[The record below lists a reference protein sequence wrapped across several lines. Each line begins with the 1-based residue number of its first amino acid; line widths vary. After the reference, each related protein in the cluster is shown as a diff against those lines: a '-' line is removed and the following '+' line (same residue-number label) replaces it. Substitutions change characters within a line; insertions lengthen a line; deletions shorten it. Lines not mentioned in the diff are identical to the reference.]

1 MEDDTEPSLVYD
13 LTQSHKTCSVLS
25 LKANSRLLKDLQA
38 QDGQASIVFT
48 STTSARVTVGTE
60 EYDLT
65 FCDTKRTDAYE
76 EAESGEMALLGEVQ
90 GRLQVTSSRSNGVK
104 EVAPLPTAE
113 KLNLYPEL
121 EPKKREISLLE
132 VGASMSGL
140 VSTNQK
146 SVDSYKKPKL
156 SHSTTPV
163 ITPGTQTKRKP
174 VSSHTLESSVLPA
187 QPSFDLTTS
196 LLLLGNISVEVA
208 ASDIMSSLFSGLG
221 VAAMYVCR
229 HAGQELSMQTSSI
242 GNACVEATSTVD
254 LYVEFNSL
262 GGAELAMMRDG
273 EQLSYKSMSTPA
285 TTADANNNST
295 NSSTLANAATSS
307 SSTSNAKATFTRK
320 SVIPVLQPVD
330 THLAFWV
337 KHVGL
342 RLFTPGMQSTSNLT
356 SSTPIKRYIETVLDT
371 LQTIHTSD
379 LSTAGTT
386 NTLVEDVLHDPVVLA
401 RRWQPVVSQ
410 LLLTSGC
417 MDAYSTD
424 HTLRVRVRKD
434 TNYLFRNPAVADIL
448 LAHISPSMEIID
460 ATRTE
465 NNENSFLQDQGSEGL
480 YSVDEDVQLRKFK
493 PFLLEA
499 EQNVQH
505 CEAMWRYTKKRGA

>member
-1 MEDDTEPSLVYD
+1 
-13 LTQSHKTCSVLS
+13 
-25 LKANSRLLKDLQA
+25 
-38 QDGQASIVFT
+38 
-48 STTSARVTVGTE
+48 
-60 EYDLT
+60 
-65 FCDTKRTDAYE
+65 
-76 EAESGEMALLGEVQ
+76 MALLGEVQ

-121 EPKKREISLLE
+121 EPKKREISLLD

-146 SVDSYKKPKL
+146 SVDSNKKPKL
-156 SHSTTPV
+156 SHFLTPAT
-163 ITPGTQTKRKP
+163 TPGTQTKRKP

-187 QPSFDLTTS
+187 QPTFDLTTN

-229 HAGQELSMQTSSI
+229 HAGQELCIQTSST
-242 GNACVEATSTVD
+242 GNACVEGTSTVD

-273 EQLSYKSMSTPA
+273 EQLSYRSMSTPA
-285 TTADANNNST
+285 ATADT
-295 NSSTLANAATSS
+295 NSNNKTNSATLANAATSS
-307 SSTSNAKATFTRK
+307 SSTAGAKATFTRK

-356 SSTPIKRYIETVLDT
+356 SSTPIKRYIESVVDA
-371 LQTIHTSD
+371 LQTIHTSNQ
-379 LSTAGTT
+379 SIVRIT

-401 RRWQPVVSQ
+401 RRWHPIVSQ

-424 HTLRVRVRKD
+424 HTLRARVRKD
-434 TNYLFRNPAVADIL
+434 TNYLLRNPAVADIL
-448 LAHISPSMEIID
+448 LAHISPFVNETTVGISD
-460 ATRTE
+460 STRTE
-465 NNENSFLQDQGSEGL
+465 NNEEISFLQDQGGEGL
-480 YSVDEDVQLRKFK
+480 YCVDEDTQLLRYQ
-493 PFLLEA
+493 PFLFEA
-499 EQNVQH
+499 EQNVQY
-505 CEAMWRYTKKRGA
+505 CEALWYGLSMRIKAQSEEQMNTKYTLDMVNARLAFYKALYKVAWSLSVTYCAFS